1 MKKYTFADGTVYI
14 GKLSADERRL
24 EEKKYG
30 KVVRIE
36 PVPKTGF
43 LW

>member
-1 MKKYTFADGTVYI
+1 MKKYTFANGTIVI

-24 EEKKYG
+24 EEKKNG
-30 KVVRIE
+30 KCVKIE
-36 PVPKTGF
+36 PVPKTGY